1 MHSVPEAPPELPL
14 LSSRDVHLFILQLRE
29 KELLFLVFITS
40 TTIFEILP
48 SSGQVWRR
56 RSEVIQERS
65 EVEKKVSM
73 VKTEP
78 SEQGISHVLTKTLS
92 AILSTI
98 VSLN

>member
-1 MHSVPEAPPELPL
+1 M
-14 LSSRDVHLFILQLRE
+14 
-29 KELLFLVFITS
+29 
-40 TTIFEILP
+40 
-48 SSGQVWRR
+48 
-56 RSEVIQERS
+56 IQERS